1 MRDRFDHLAKDAFVA
16 LLEDA
21 GTVNTHVEVVVPA
34 QYADTTFAPSREGR
48 KLLLERGLLG
58 RMANRVCMFEAFH
71 QAPSIREVRGC
82 VRKLFTWHHD
92 LTLEADK
99 CIPPERAP
107 FPRLWLLCAG
117 EPRSALRIFRLRH
130 LRGWPP
136 GIYSISPWGVGLF
149 VAVIPELPRDRTT
162 LALRLLGKGAVL
174 REAARELQA
183 LPESAWEHKL
193 IPILLSWKI
202 EIASQPTH
210 SQDEEDFMTAATE
223 LVRKWREEA
232 LDEGRR
238 EGMAKATELVKKWR
252 EEARDEGRNE
262 GLREGMA
269 TLCKRRLGRALT
281 AMERAG
287 LVARLNEL
295 GPESVGNAVLDLE
308 PEGLANWLVEPQA
321 R

>member
-1 MRDRFDHLAKDAFVA
+1 MRNRFDHLAKDAFVA

-21 GTVNTHVEVVVPA
+21 GTVNTQVEVQVPA
-34 QYADTTFAPSREGR
+34 QYADTTFAPSIEGR

-99 CIPPERAP
+99 CIPPKRAP

-117 EPRSALRIFRLRH
+117 EPKSALRIFRLRH
-130 LRGWPP
+130 LRGWPS

-149 VAVIPELPRDRTT
+149 IAVIPELPRDRTT

-174 REAARELQA
+174 REAARELRA

-202 EIASQPTH
+202 EISSQPTH

-223 LVRKWREEA
+223 LVKKWRDEA
-232 LDEGRR
+232 LDEGR
-238 EGMAKATELVKKWR
+238 
-252 EEARDEGRNE
+252 DE
-262 GLREGMA
+262 GLRPLIHLYE
-269 TLCKRRLGRALT
+269 RRIGRALT
-281 AMERAG
+281 ATERAG
-287 LVARLNEL
+287 LVARLGEL
-295 GPESVGNAVLDLE
+295 GPERVGDAVLDLS
-308 PEGLANWLVEPQA
+308 PDGLANWLVEPQA
-321 R
+321 L